1 MQLNG
6 IIYSK
11 VDVDPIDV
19 INGLISEL
27 IQHKQWITT
36 EDKKHY
42 IKEEAYRNFEVV
54 VRQITNNEFKYYSE
68 LESIKA
74 YLKLKVHIK

>member
-1 MQLNG
+1 MKLNG

-27 IQHKQWITT
+27 IQHRQWITT

-42 IKEEAYRNFEVV
+42 IKEEAYRNSEAII
-54 VRQITNNEFKYYSE
+54 RQITNDEFKYYSE

-74 YLKLKVHIK
+74 YLKLKAYIK